1 MINLKSKEEIEKH
14 LPFVE
19 VLSIERILPNRVII
33 RVKEAEKAVCYDSD
47 DCYVFANK
55 ENRVIEIRG
64 KSEDEVDFDNTVQ
77 IIGVKL
83 KKADLGQNLIF
94 SDDEVSENLHQIFDT
109 LEKNGLRE
117 VSKIDM
123 SNSKHVQAQY
133 NKKIDIQLGTLEKLD
148 YKIKTASEIINN
160 KLNIWR
166 IFMELINLGVL
177 ICVQH

>member
-1 MINLKSKEEIEKH
+1 MGKQLK
-14 LPFVE
+14 
-19 VLSIERILPNRVII
+19 
-33 RVKEAEKAVCYDSD
+33 
-47 DCYVFANK
+47 
-55 ENRVIEIRG
+55 IEIRG

-123 SNSKHVQAQY
+123 SNAKHVQAQY

-160 KLNIWR
+160 KLRYSFKNNILLEGH
-166 IFMELINLGVL
+166 IEYCAGFKLEFAEDNHLINIEFLK
-177 ICVQH
+177 